1 MLAAVEI
8 TFPHP
13 DCKQAVVGRMHG
25 SEGGVDVGAPVL
37 VQQPIGDDGIAL
49 EEGSNSNAATL
60 CTATAVDQGKCRV
73 QIDKGASYRL
83 NERAGT
89 LNVTVQMPSEM
100 VELLR
105 AGTVVTTTGVGD
117 SNARMQ
123 TPEET
128 A

>member
-1 MLAAVEI
+1 
-8 TFPHP
+8 
-13 DCKQAVVGRMHG
+13 
-25 SEGGVDVGAPVL
+25 
-37 VQQPIGDDGIAL
+37 
-49 EEGSNSNAATL
+49 
-60 CTATAVDQGKCRV
+60 V

-105 AGTVVTTTGVGD
+105 AGTVVTAGGED

-123 TPEET
+123 TTEET